1 MEHLVIKVKTDNDYD
16 MLINMD
22 NVLHIIV
29 SSDGGYMITF
39 VDNRQMKL
47 SWKEFERLDKAIQ
60 KVSQ

>member
-1 MEHLVIKVKTDNDYD
+1 MEHLVIKVKSDNDYD

-22 NVLHIIV
+22 NVLHILV

-39 VDNRQMKL
+39 IGDRQMKL